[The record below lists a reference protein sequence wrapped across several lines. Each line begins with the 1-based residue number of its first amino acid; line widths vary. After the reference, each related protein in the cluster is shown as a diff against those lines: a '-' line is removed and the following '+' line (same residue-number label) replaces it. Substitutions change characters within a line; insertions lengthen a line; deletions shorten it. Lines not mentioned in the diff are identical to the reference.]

1 MRKFLIAAALMAVVA
16 SPAAVAKGNPDGPA
30 NNPCVVKVMTKDSPE
45 YKRLVREMRFKGYR
59 IETTSVATGAR
70 KEVSEGGERRPVALR
85 HANVA
90 VDGC

>member
-16 SPAAVAKGNPDGPA
+16 SPAMAGNPKGPA
-30 NNPCVVKVMTKDSPE
+30 DNPCVVKVMTKDSPE

-59 IETTSVATGAR
+59 IETTSATIGER
-70 KEVSEGGERRPVALR
+70 KQVSEGGERRPTALR